1 MRRLTVKNFSVID
14 EAVLDIAGINVII
27 GPQSS
32 GKSLLCRFA
41 YFCLNIVNSAVVS
54 ASDEIPLDQF
64 IQEIKNTFLHEWFP
78 VKTWGHKKFEIR
90 YDDGPYFVSIVRT
103 SRENHPCD
111 NIKLTLCS
119 EFRSTYESALESI
132 RELRRQSAKK
142 EGGIEGA
149 KPWEAR
155 EIASKRIAE
164 VLGSG
169 RVFHQLYIPAGR
181 ALFTNYSKAI
191 SAFRAGSLDPIT
203 AEFGQMAEWLFKDGI
218 YVRDR
223 DRNLVKA
230 FDEIQDTI
238 LKGKLSSK
246 RDTVQFETSDGRTLS
261 LEQLSSGEQE
271 ALPLLK
277 SLRMA
282 LTGPDGLT
290 VFAEEPE
297 AHLFPSSQYEIVKLL
312 CWLSNA
318 RSQKVCIVVTTHSPY
333 ILSAFNNL
341 IFSGQLGQEKILKK
355 KIKTDER
362 FWVKPGA
369 FKAYSI
375 HDGKSESILS
385 KTGLINGEYLDSVSD
400 RLGNE
405 FDELLRLEYEQKK
418 AS

>member
-41 YFCLNIVNSAVVS
+41 YFCLNIVSSAVVS
-54 ASDEIPLDQF
+54 ASDELPLDQF
-64 IQEIKNTFLHEWFP
+64 KQEIRNTFLHEWFP
-78 VKTWGHKKFEIR
+78 VKTWGQKKFEIR
-90 YDDGPYFVSIVRT
+90 YEDGPFVVSIVRT
-103 SRENHPCD
+103 SREDHPCD
-111 NIKLTLCS
+111 NIKLNLCS
-119 EFRSTYESALESI
+119 EFRSAYESALKRI
-132 RELRRQSAKK
+132 REYREQSAKK
-142 EGGIEGA
+142 ERGIEGA

-155 EIASKRIAE
+155 EIASKRFTE
-164 VLGSG
+164 LLGEG
-169 RVFHQLYIPAGR
+169 RIFHQIYIPAGR

-191 SAFRAGSLDPIT
+191 RAFRVGSLDPIT
-203 AEFGQMAEWLFKDGI
+203 AEFGQMAEWLFDDRF

-223 DRNLVKA
+223 DRNLIKS
-230 FDEIQDTI
+230 FDEIQETI

-246 RDTVQFETSDGRTLS
+246 RDTVQFETRDGRTLS

-271 ALPLLK
+271 VLPLLR

-297 AHLFPSSQYEIVKLL
+297 AHLFPSSQFDIVKLL

-318 RSQKVCIVVTTHSPY
+318 RSQKICIVVTTHSPY

-341 IFSGQLGQEKILKK
+341 IFAGQLGQDKLLKK
-355 KIKTDER
+355 RIKIDER
-362 FWVKPGA
+362 FWVEPGT

-400 RLGNE
+400 RIGSE

>member
-41 YFCLNIVNSAVVS
+41 YFCLNIVSSAVVS
-54 ASDEIPLDQF
+54 ASDELPFDQF
-64 IQEIKNTFLHEWFP
+64 KQEIKNTFLHEWFP

-90 YDDGPYFVSIVRT
+90 YEDGPFFVSIVRT
-103 SRENHPCD
+103 SREDHACD

-119 EFRSTYESALESI
+119 EFRSTYESALKSI
-132 RELRRQSAKK
+132 RDIREQSMKK
-142 EGGIEGA
+142 KVGIEGA

-155 EIASKRIAE
+155 AIASKRFAE
-164 VLGSG
+164 VLGAG
-169 RVFHQLYIPAGR
+169 RIFEQLYIPAGR

-191 SAFRAGSLDPIT
+191 RAFRVGSLDPIT
-203 AEFGQMAEWLFKDGI
+203 AEFGQMAEWLFSDRVYI
-218 YVRDR
+218 RDR
-223 DRNLVKA
+223 DRNHVKA

-238 LKGKLSSK
+238 LKGRLSSK
-246 RDTVQFETSDGRTLS
+246 KDTVQFETSDGRTLS

-271 ALPLLK
+271 ALPLLR
-277 SLRMA
+277 SLRLA
-282 LTGPDGLT
+282 LSGPDGLT

-318 RSQKVCIVVTTHSPY
+318 RAQRVCIVVTTHSPY

-341 IFSGQLGQEKILKK
+341 IFAGQLGQDKLLKK
-355 KIKTDER
+355 KIKIDER
-362 FWVKPGA
+362 FWIEPGF

-375 HDGKSESILS
+375 HDGKSEPILS
-385 KTGLINGEYLDSVSD
+385 ETGLINGEYLDGVSD
-400 RLGNE
+400 KIGSE
-405 FDELLRLEYEQKK
+405 FDELMRLEYEQKK